1 MIEAATFT
9 VNGLQGA
16 LFLIAAILF
25 AIAAVMAY
33 MTGARWAA
41 VAAAGL
47 CLSVLAV
54 GIVHS

>member
-41 VAAAGL
+41 VVAAGL